1 MPKIPEF
8 ATEEE
13 LAAWVDSHDTAP
25 FFDDLDDARETFVVT
40 KTQFVTKP
48 LDIRLR
54 LDLYAALEIVA
65 ERRGIPYQM
74 LIQTWLREK
83 LLQEAPDLAL
93 QGN

>member
-8 ATEEE
+8 ATEEA
-13 LAAWVDSHDTAP
+13 LATWVDTHDTAP
-25 FFDDLDDARETFVVT
+25 FLDEMEDAEETFAVT
-40 KTQFVTKP
+40 RTQFVTKP

-54 LDLYAALEIVA
+54 TDLFAALEVVA
-65 ERRGIPYQM
+65 ARRGIPYQV

-93 QGN
+93 QHN